1 MKGVWEMREYI
12 YLHEDVVHDDFEVW
26 LWRSEM
32 GPMMHEPGVKDQLNA
47 PQDVYGLDAFFV
59 LKGCL

>member
-1 MKGVWEMREYI
+1 MREYI